1 MLRAFAE
8 QTRRV
13 AECFRRFD
21 QLPDQ
26 ERPLFSVD
34 YKELVK
40 DPLTIIKKIYAKFG
54 MEMTDEAEDKLQK
67 YIDSH
72 PQNKFGKHQYS
83 LDKYG
88 LSLEDVK
95 REFKPYEEN
104 MKSLGYKDII

>member
-13 AECFRRFD
+13 AECFQRFD
-21 QLPDQ
+21 QLPDH
-26 ERPLFSVD
+26 EHPLFLVD

-40 DPLTIIKKIYAKFG
+40 DPLTMIKKIYAKFRI
-54 MEMTDEAEDKLQK
+54 EMTDEAVDKLQK

-72 PQNKFGKHQYS
+72 PQNKFGTHQYS

-88 LSLEDVK
+88 LSFEDVK
-95 REFKPYEEN
+95 REFKPYEEY
-104 MKSLGYKDII
+104 MISLGYTDII